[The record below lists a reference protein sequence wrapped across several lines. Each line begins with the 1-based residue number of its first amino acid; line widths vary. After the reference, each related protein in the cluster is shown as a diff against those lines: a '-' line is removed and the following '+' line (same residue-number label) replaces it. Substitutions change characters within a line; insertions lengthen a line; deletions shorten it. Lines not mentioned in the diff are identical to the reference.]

1 MNLKDKVRKLEEKAQ
16 VKVKKLGKFYI
27 AMKGKEEERE
37 EIGESW
43 KEEDIVMIDTF
54 SKTEEEF
61 KEFVEMMKEIAKG
74 V

>member
-16 VKVKKLGKFYI
+16 VNKRLGKFYI